1 MNNIVINDL
10 WKAMPMVL
18 ASEQPVAM
26 VNTPSHTPAQIQN
39 MVKFVDEVS
48 PLIGGDLPLA
58 ENLNQLLNETTLV
71 TTESKAVANLEK
83 AIQRYQRNMQES
95 PFDDQQVA
103 EASRNVKHAV
113 NYAVD
118 ELSQKQRQLI
128 KSQSQ
133 ASKSSSTP
141 LSNYP
146 PHIANLEDLVRD
158 VKTNFQDVYSEVV
171 KNATEYFKDFNLA
184 MSQLDKCIES
194 GSDANKL
201 KFEKR
206 EFARAIEKIMLK
218 YSNDDALY
226 TGSSSSDNGGVILDA
241 SFSNVKFIHEFEGD
255 DGTLTFWKDKLS
267 PTFNV
272 VKEGGKIK
280 ISPNLDV
287 LKDVFDSLKGSS
299 GNIDLDGSDKNN
311 ILTATFQ
318 AWQAGFDS
326 LKNRQQ
332 TAINQL
338 MEKYRHDIGTFDNLI
353 QILIKSIDDHFR
365 YNEGYFR

>member
-1 MNNIVINDL
+1 MNNIVISDL
-10 WKAMPMVL
+10 LKTKPMAFV
-18 ASEQPVAM
+18 SEQPAAID
-26 VNTPSHTPAQIQN
+26 NTPQHTPTVVQSMA
-39 MVKFVDEVS
+39 KFMHEVS
-48 PLIGGDLPLA
+48 PLVGGDLPLA
-58 ENLNQLLNETTLV
+58 DNLDQLLRETTLV
-71 TTESKAVANLEK
+71 TTESHAVANLDK
-83 AIQRYQRNMQES
+83 AMQRYQRSMQES
-95 PFDDQQVA
+95 QFDDQQVA

-113 NYAVD
+113 NYTVD
-118 ELSQKQRQLI
+118 EFSQKQRQLI
-128 KSQSQ
+128 KSLSQ
-133 ASKSSSTP
+133 ASKNSGTQ

-146 PHIANLEDLVRD
+146 AHIANLETVVKD
-158 VKTNFQDVYSEVV
+158 VKANFQDVYSEVV
-171 KNATEYFKDFNLA
+171 KQATEYFKDFNLA

-218 YSNDDALY
+218 YSNIDALY
-226 TGSSSSDNGGVILDA
+226 TGDSSSDSGGKLVDDA
-241 SFSNVKFIHEFEGD
+241 FIDVKPIYEFKGSEEV
-255 DGTLTFWKDKLS
+255 LTFWQDKLS

-272 VKEGGKIK
+272 KRDGGAIK
-280 ISPNLDV
+280 ILPNLET
-287 LKDVFDSLKGSS
+287 LKDVFESLKGSS
-299 GNIDLDGSDKNN
+299 EIIDLDGSDKHN

-338 MEKYRHDIGTFDNLI
+338 MEKYRHDISTFDNLI